1 MKLEFPSQMMKTII
15 GGYST
20 IDVPHLDFHSLEE
33 VGEFLKTY
41 GYDLS
46 VADEEEAVWK
56 IFEQSLLI
64 LQKYILDPHEKIPE
78 VLCTRQQVQDIRRL
92 FLYASTRD
100 HKKNPMQ
107 LWSCAI
113 LRVMHC
119 VAHVE
124 NDLFFNYTNEIQN
137 QIFAPVQSHVTT
149 DDEGKLVLGAND
161 KFDQVPLMKFE
172 LKAFKERH
180 SMVIKTLSKP
190 ESVAMEIFDKM
201 GVRFITSHIFDAFR
215 VVRYLRRQNI
225 ISFANVISHQSKNTL
240 YPTNIF
246 LEVISKLEK
255 ENKNLDVDEVDKFLI
270 EELTKN
276 TQRAEFKEK
285 FNPFSDSDYRA
296 IKFISRHLIKI
307 KTPNGII
314 RFFYPYEVQI
324 MDYQTY
330 IKNLSG
336 TSAHAEYKLR
346 QRKAAHDRV
355 LGEIFF
361 APQ

>member
-1 MKLEFPSQMMKTII
+1 MNLEFPSQMMKTII

-33 VGEFLKTY
+33 VGEFIKTY

-46 VADEEEAVWK
+46 QPEEVEAVWS
-56 IFEQSLLI
+56 IYEQSILL
-64 LQKYILDPHEKIPE
+64 LQKYILDPHEKIPD
-78 VLCTRQQVQDIRRL
+78 VLLTRQSVEDIRRL
-92 FLYASTRD
+92 FLYASTKD

-119 VAHVE
+119 VAHVD

-137 QIFAPVQSHVTT
+137 QIFGPFQSQVVT
-149 DDEGKLVLGAND
+149 DEGGNLFLGTKQN
-161 KFDQVPLMKFE
+161 FDQVPLMKFE

-201 GVRFITSHIFDAFR
+201 GVRFVTSHIFDAFR
-215 VVRYLRRQNI
+215 VVRYLRRENI
-225 ISFANVISHQSKNTL
+225 INFANIVPHQSKNTL
-240 YPTNIF
+240 YPANIF
-246 LEVISKLEK
+246 LEVIDKL
-255 ENKNLDVDEVDKFLI
+255 NKTKKIYDVEQIDKTLSA
-270 EELTKN
+270 EYDLNKD
-276 TQRAEFKEK
+276 RAEFKEK
-285 FNPFSDSDYRA
+285 FNPFSDSDYKA

-307 KTPNGII
+307 KTQSNNL
-314 RFFYPYEVQI
+314 RFFYPYEIQV

-330 IKNLSG
+330 INNMSG
-336 TSAHAEYKLR
+336 TTSHAEYKQR

-355 LGEIFF
+355 MGEIFF
-361 APQ
+361 APN